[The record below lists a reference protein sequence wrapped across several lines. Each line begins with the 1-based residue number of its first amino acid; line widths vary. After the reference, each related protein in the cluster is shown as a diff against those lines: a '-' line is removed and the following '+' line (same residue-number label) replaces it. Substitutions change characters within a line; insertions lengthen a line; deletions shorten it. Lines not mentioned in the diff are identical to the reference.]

1 MGAFDLFFGT
11 ALIGTWGASILLGLC
26 FAQAAHYFNTFP
38 NDSWKRKSLV
48 LSTLLFSVL
57 GFIGGCADA
66 YAPLVTHWGDIERA
80 ADVTWGVSVS
90 QISYAV
96 VGAMVNSYLISRYYN
111 LSKNKIVTLVLLGLV
126 LETASPFPLRILID
140 IDTASPTV
148 GARTASIELERDVAQ
163 AEKLGTIFA
172 ISSAVSD
179 VLIAAALVWVL
190 RSMRPSFKST
200 KRLIQRVMTT
210 SIQCGAA
217 TSLAAI
223 GGMFSMIFK
232 IQSSL
237 ATLFLFLLG
246 PLYTLT
252 LLANFNM
259 RDNGSSGTSVAT
271 TTTPTSIV
279 LDGIYVHRT
288 TVNDAE
294 FPEARRQESRGRVNP
309 KYDSYPLSEVKS
321 DLGTP
326 DVERVD

>member
-1 MGAFDLFFGT
+1 MGAFDLFFGPV
-11 ALIGTWGASILLGLC
+11 LIGTWGASILLGLC

-38 NDSWKRKSLV
+38 NDTWNRKSLL

-57 GFIGGCADA
+57 GFIGGCADV

-80 ADVTWGVSVS
+80 ADVTWGISVS
-90 QISYAV
+90 QISYAL
-96 VGAMVNSYLISRYYN
+96 VGAIVNSYLISRYDN

-126 LETASPFPLRILID
+126 LETLVLACWSVLTLNK
-140 IDTASPTV
+140 S
-148 GARTASIELERDVAQ
+148 ARTSAGDLERDVAE

-179 VLIAAALVWVL
+179 VLIAASLVWVL
-190 RSMRPSFKST
+190 RSMKPSFKST

-210 SIQCGAA
+210 SIQSGAA

-252 LLANFNM
+252 LLANFNL
-259 RDNGSSGTSVAT
+259 RDDGRSGTSVST
-271 TTTPTSIV
+271 TTTPTNIV
-279 LDGIYVHRT
+279 LDGIYIHRT

-294 FPEARRQESRGRVNP
+294 FPEARRQESGARANP

-321 DLGTP
+321 DLGSP